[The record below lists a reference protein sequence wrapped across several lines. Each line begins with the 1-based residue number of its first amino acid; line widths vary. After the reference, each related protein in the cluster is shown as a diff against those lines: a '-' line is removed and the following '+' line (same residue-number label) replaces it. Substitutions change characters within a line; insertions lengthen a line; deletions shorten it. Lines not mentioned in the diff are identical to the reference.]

1 MSETNSINIFAPEI
15 SISCLICSY
24 SKTGIR
30 IKLRG
35 SPSGARKSRRVR
47 RRELFHVE
55 KLRSPKSW
63 HESAGTLDE
72 LGASIT
78 EAAMSRWTDEELR
91 ELVTLWPTHS
101 VSQLV
106 ELLHRPRWA
115 IRSKAKRLRLLGLR
129 PHNPSEDG
137 EAITPPKRRWRRG
150 QIMLPR
156 SPRPA

>member
-1 MSETNSINIFAPEI
+1 
-15 SISCLICSY
+15 
-24 SKTGIR
+24 
-30 IKLRG
+30 
-35 SPSGARKSRRVR
+35 
-47 RRELFHVE
+47 VE

-78 EAAMSRWTDEELR
+78 DAAMSRWTDEELR

-115 IRSKAKRLRLLGLR
+115 IRSKAKRLRLDGLR
-129 PHNPSEDG
+129 PHNPSKDIET
-137 EAITPPKRRWRRG
+137 ATAPKRRWRRG
-150 QIMLPR
+150 QIM
-156 SPRPA
+156 PA